1 MIIAAILGERPP
13 EVARIGPEES
23 VADAAAQL
31 ASRRVGALLVMTD
44 GHIEGVISERD
55 VVRAVA
61 TTGAGALDLKVRL
74 VMTAPVVTIAP
85 GDSIAMAMGLM
96 TDRRIRHLPVV
107 EHGVLKG
114 IVSIG
119 DLVKHRIEEA
129 EQEALALK
137 DYIATG

>member
-1 MIIAAILGERPP
+1 MIIAAILGERPVD
-13 EVARIGPEES
+13 VARIEPDRT
-23 VADAAAQL
+23 VADAAAEL
-31 ASRRVGALLVMTD
+31 ATRRVGALLVMTD
-44 GHIEGVISERD
+44 GRIEGVISERD

-61 TTGAGALDLKVRL
+61 ANGAAGLELTVRT
-74 VMTAPVVTIAP
+74 VMTAPVVTIEP
-85 GDSIAMAMGLM
+85 GESVVRAMGLM

-107 EHGVLKG
+107 DQGMLKG

-129 EQEALALK
+129 EHEALALK